1 MNTVKAVIFI
11 ACIIGVITSM
21 TDIATPEGTLKKQ
34 LRSVLA
40 VIFLLAVITPVMGH
54 GFKVTLSDYTELAD
68 LPEFDSVSTA
78 TKLYYLSESESRLE
92 EYFLDKLN
100 KNGIENVRV
109 DITTDINEYNDVNT
123 EVITSKLIM
132 ELLTYVLTVNKETN
146 DCDSALNKKL
156 SAVYDY
162 INRNFN
168 SDISLDELS
177 SQFYI
182 SKFYLTREFK
192 KLYGKTIFQQIITA
206 RINYGKELLRFTD
219 KTVEEIAHLC
229 GFNDQSYFARQ
240 FKKIENLTCFSYR
253 KMWRD

>member
-11 ACIIGVITSM
+11 ACIMGVITSM

-40 VIFLLAVITPVMGH
+40 VILLLAVITPVMGH

-109 DITTDINEYNDVNT
+109 DITTDINEYN
-123 EVITSKLIM
+123 EIEITAAVRVYLTKTSDRGLVEKLIA
-132 ELLTYVLTVNKETN
+132 EDLPDTQVIV
-146 DCDSALNKKL
+146 
-156 SAVYDY
+156 
-162 INRNFN
+162 
-168 SDISLDELS
+168 
-177 SQFYI
+177 Q
-182 SKFYLTREFK
+182 
-192 KLYGKTIFQQIITA
+192 
-206 RINYGKELLRFTD
+206 
-219 KTVEEIAHLC
+219 EE
-229 GFNDQSYFARQ
+229 
-240 FKKIENLTCFSYR
+240 
-253 KMWRD
+253 